1 MLKSLF
7 VFTRFFLFWIL
18 FFFLERLLFL
28 VYFSDR
34 LSNIGIGEIANTFL
48 YALRLDAS
56 MIAYLS
62 VIPLIFY
69 LVLLFLPRY
78 KFPEIIGKYY
88 VLFFV
93 FIFSIIS
100 VFNLNLYREWGSKI
114 NFRALDLA
122 FNSTKEAIASGSSSP
137 ILLSLSVLIGI
148 SFASVFFAKKTID
161 FKIKDHVEPLW
172 KKAGT
177 AFMMLALLF
186 LAIRG
191 GWQLS
196 PINQSMAYFSNETVL
211 NHAAVNTE
219 WNLIHD
225 ILNNKYGKDN
235 PYKYYPEEEAK
246 KIVAELYKKP
256 NGEKVKVLNS
266 ERPNVVIIIMESF
279 TAELVGSLGGEKGV
293 TPNFDKLSAE
303 GILFENIYAA
313 AGRTDKGVTATLSAF
328 PSQAIRSI
336 MKQNS
341 KQEKLPGI
349 AQEFKSNAYATSF
362 YYGGESE
369 FFNMK
374 SYVLSHGYQTL
385 IDNYS
390 FEKKDMNSKW
400 GAYDEKVFSKQ
411 LADMDN
417 VKQPFFSTILTL
429 TNHEPFDL
437 PVEKRFK
444 GEQIEDK
451 FRSTSFYADSC
462 LGAYLSSAKK
472 KPWYKNTLF
481 VVIADHS
488 HRLPDNL
495 TEFDPKRYRIP
506 LLFFGDV
513 IKTGFKGHRINKF
526 GNQTDLAA
534 SLLNQLNMP
543 SNRYLWSKDLFN
555 PGTPG
560 FAFFNWDNG
569 FGFATKDQIISF
581 DNVGKNII
589 MRKNAANPKIE
600 KDLLRYGKA
609 HMQEVFQQ
617 YLDY

>member
-313 AGRTDKGVTATLSAF
+313 AGRTDKGVMATLSAF

-444 GEQIEDK
+444 GEQVEDK

-513 IKTGFKGHRINKF
+513 IKTEFKGHRINKF

>member
-34 LSNIGIGEIANTFL
+34 LTHIGIGEIAITFL

-148 SFASVFFAKKTID
+148 SFTSVFFAKKTID

-177 AFMMLALLF
+177 AFMMLVLLF
-186 LAIRG
+186 LTIRG

-225 ILNNKYGKDN
+225 IINNKYGKDN
-235 PYKYYPEEEAK
+235 PYKYYPEKEAK

-256 NGEKVKVLNS
+256 SGEKVKVLNS

-293 TPNFDKLSAE
+293 TPNFDKLSTE

-313 AGRTDKGVTATLSAF
+313 AGRTDKGVVATLSAF

-341 KQEKLPGI
+341 KQEKLPVI

-374 SYVLSHGYQTL
+374 SYILSHGYQTL

-411 LADMDN
+411 LADIDN

-444 GEQIEDK
+444 GEQVEDK

-472 KPWYKNTLF
+472 KSWYKNTLF

-513 IKTGFKGHRINKF
+513 IKTEFKGHRINKF

-534 SLLNQLNMP
+534 SLLNQLNMS

-555 PGTPG
+555 TGTPG

-589 MRKNAANPKIE
+589 MRKNAANPKIDN
-600 KDLLRYGKA
+600 DLVRYGKA

>member
-513 IKTGFKGHRINKF
+513 IKTEFKGHRINKF